1 MGNTI
6 YQTLN
11 GTGEETTIRV
21 VKKSILK
28 KALEKVFGDNAEC
41 YLAQAIKNNNYY
53 ELNLYNH
60 YAMEVYQAL

>member
-28 KALEKVFGDNAEC
+28 KGFRKGFWR
-41 YLAQAIKNNNYY
+41 
-53 ELNLYNH
+53 
-60 YAMEVYQAL
+60 